1 MKPGKAAEPS
11 VITSEMLKSSGNTGS
26 TMITN
31 LVNAIIRDGVV
42 PSDQKGSFI
51 INLYKG
57 KGDALERGNYRGLKL
72 LDHLMKT
79 TERIIKNII
88 RDRININEMQ
98 FGFMPGRGTSDVI
111 FILRQLQEKHIANS
125 NVFQS

>member
-26 TMITN
+26 TIITN

-57 KGDALERGNYRGLKL
+57 KGDALERGKYRGLKL

-79 TERIIKNII
+79 TN
-88 RDRININEMQ
+88 
-98 FGFMPGRGTSDVI
+98 
-111 FILRQLQEKHIANS
+111 
-125 NVFQS
+125 